1 MNGSLTRLDKIRI
14 KSKRKQI
21 QKVDAEKERILAA
34 TQTATLL
41 DYVKW
46 IGDFDFDTMPFR
58 EPDALVLCLASYFE
72 ILPLF
77 AEGRK
82 SATLSECVPLLDTG
96 RARLMITGGDM
107 GNEGIFRA
115 AAESKRFGELEI
127 TDYIDKLTT
136 DPPLQFATMCFRYRG
151 KFAFIAFRGT
161 DSSLAGW
168 EENFMVSFTRTT
180 AQNMAAEHVSM
191 LIEPGCEWY
200 IGGHSKG
207 GNLAL
212 TAACVLNDE
221 QLSLVKRIFI
231 LDGPGLCP
239 EVFDEKLVQRIDRQT
254 TCIIPEFDVIGK
266 LFEPR
271 ITDTR
276 IVKSYRKG
284 IEQHSLA
291 SWMVDHGELSKAAG
305 NAPGSRWI
313 TDLID
318 EWISALPLEERAV
331 FVKELFDAMEEEGI
345 NDLQEVTP
353 EYFGNLIIRLSGK
366 SATTRKVATSLPK
379 RMLLDDVKKPKL
391 SQRIA
396 KFFKNT
402 VLIIAFL
409 FILAGVGIILGRN
422 IILNIISISVVAA
435 IAAIEVFVIIRR
447 LIKSKGR
454 LDGLRERIVITTAL
468 LALIPIVLIKEMA
481 PFILGSLIFGVLFI
495 TFAYMSGERATR
507 ESKIF
512 VRVVNIFE
520 CVIFAAAGVC
530 FLIVPQKWVALLA
543 LILGIILI
551 TDGVIRIA
559 FSIWYKVK
567 HHGRKGLEAEPE
579 TMPASVPGTQ
589 LQETGRQ

>member
-1 MNGSLTRLDKIRI
+1 MEGKLTKLDKIRI
-14 KSKRKQI
+14 NNRRKQI
-21 QKVDAEKERILAA
+21 LKTDTEKERILSQ

-41 DYVKW
+41 DYIKW

-58 EPDALVLCLASYFE
+58 EADALVLCLASYFE

-82 SATLSECVPLLDTG
+82 SAKFSECAELLDSG

-127 TDYIDKLTT
+127 TDYVDKLTT
-136 DPPLQFATMCFRYRG
+136 DPPLQFATMCFRYKG

-168 EENFMVSFTRTT
+168 EENFMISFTRTT
-180 AQNMAAEHVSM
+180 AQNLAAEHVSM

-221 QLSLVKRIFI
+221 QLALVKRIFV

-239 EVFDEKLVQRIDRQT
+239 EVFDEKLIHRIDSQT
-254 TCIIPEFDVIGK
+254 TRIIPEYDVIGK

-276 IVKSYRKG
+276 IVKSYRSG

-291 SWMVDHGELSKAAG
+291 SWMVDHGQLSKAPG

-313 TDLID
+313 NSLID
-318 EWISALPLEERAV
+318 EWIAALPIEERAV

-345 NDLQEVTP
+345 NDLQEVSP

-366 SATTRKVATSLPK
+366 SATTRKVAKSLPRK
-379 RMLLDDVKKPKL
+379 MLIDDVEKPKL
-391 SQRIA
+391 SERFK
-396 KFFKNT
+396 KFFKNSV
-402 VLIIAFL
+402 VLIAIIL
-409 FILAGVGIILGRN
+409 ILAGVGFILGRKLILD
-422 IILNIISISVVAA
+422 IIAVSVVAA
-435 IAAIEVFVIIRR
+435 MAAIEVFVIIRR
-447 LIKSKGR
+447 LIRTKGR
-454 LDGLRERIVITTAL
+454 LDGLRERIIITVAL
-468 LALIPIVLIKEMA
+468 IALIPIVLIKNMA
-481 PFILGSLIFGVLFI
+481 KFILGSFIFGVLFI
-495 TFAYMSGERATR
+495 SVAYLAGQAAYK
-507 ESKIF
+507 ESRIF
-512 VRVVNIFE
+512 MRVVNIFE
-520 CVIFAAAGVC
+520 CVLCVAAGVI
-530 FLIVPQKWVALLA
+530 FLLIPSGWVALFA
-543 LILGIILI
+543 IILASVMFA
-551 TDGVIRIA
+551 DAAVRIG
-559 FSIWYKVK
+559 FTIWYRIRQ
-567 HHGRKGLEAEPE
+567 HGSKGLLAPEPAGNE
-579 TMPASVPGTQ
+579 SSQ
-589 LQETGRQ
+589 L